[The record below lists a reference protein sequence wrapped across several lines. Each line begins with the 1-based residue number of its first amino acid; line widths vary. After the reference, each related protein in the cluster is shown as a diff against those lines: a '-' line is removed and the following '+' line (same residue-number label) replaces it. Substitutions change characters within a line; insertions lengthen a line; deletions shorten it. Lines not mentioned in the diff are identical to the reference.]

1 MKKMK
6 MITFENVCEKLGFDL
21 KKIEYQFRGLKKYRK
36 YLSYKEGGKH
46 GRTDKRRNAEIP
58 YQRI

>member
-1 MKKMK
+1 

-46 GRTDKRRNAEIP
+46 GRTDKRRNDKRRNAEIS

>member
-6 MITFENVCEKLGFDL
+6 MITFESVCEKLGFDL

-36 YLSYKEGGKH
+36 YLSYKEGKH

>member
-1 MKKMK
+1 
-6 MITFENVCEKLGFDL
+6 MITFESVCEKLGFDL

-36 YLSYKEGGKH
+36 YLSYKEGKH